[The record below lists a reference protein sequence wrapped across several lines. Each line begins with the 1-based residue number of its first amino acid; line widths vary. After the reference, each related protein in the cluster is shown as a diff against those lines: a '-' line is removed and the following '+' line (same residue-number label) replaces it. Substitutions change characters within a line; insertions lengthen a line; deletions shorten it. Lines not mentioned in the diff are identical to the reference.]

1 VLAFLAEPVVGATA
15 GAIPAVPG
23 YFQRIRQ
30 ICDRYGVL
38 LILDEVMC
46 GMGRTGTLYACE
58 QDGIAPDLMAIAKG
72 LGAGYQ
78 PIGAMLVSQRIYDA
92 VAQGSG
98 FFQHGHT
105 YMGHPTACAAA
116 LAVQQV
122 IEQDDLLNNVR
133 VRGDQLRSLLHQQ
146 FDHNP
151 YIGDIRGRGL
161 FLGIELVADR
171 ETKQPLDPA
180 LQIHTLIKQA
190 AMQRGL
196 ICYPMG
202 GTIDGQRGNHILL
215 APPFILN
222 AAQIEELVE
231 KLVSAVDAALQMVFL
246 SSAKSSE
253 NAEARENKLIF

>member
-1 VLAFLAEPVVGATA
+1 
-15 GAIPAVPG
+15 
-23 YFQRIRQ
+23 
-30 ICDRYGVL
+30 
-38 LILDEVMC
+38 
-46 GMGRTGTLYACE
+46 
-58 QDGIAPDLMAIAKG
+58 
-72 LGAGYQ
+72 
-78 PIGAMLVSQRIYDA
+78 
-92 VAQGSG
+92 
-98 FFQHGHT
+98 
-105 YMGHPTACAAA
+105 
-116 LAVQQV
+116 
-122 IEQDDLLNNVR
+122 
-133 VRGDQLRSLLHQQ
+133 
-146 FDHNP
+146 
-151 YIGDIRGRGL
+151 L